1 MLTRSAAMAM
11 AAKAANAMV
20 VTRSLRYREVSE
32 PFAIRFL
39 RRGRAITHYEHS
51 RRVSHIK
58 VAAAAGNSLSVMGPG
73 YRQGN
78 SRMTTPSCGLCDLLT
93 AFANRDEVG
102 ESSRR
107 EGQRMKE
114 SVFG

>member
-32 PFAIRFL
+32 PFVIRFL
-39 RRGRAITHYEHS
+39 RRGRAITHYEPS

-58 VAAAAGNSLSVMGPG
+58 VGADAGNRLSVMGPG
-73 YRQGN
+73 FRQGN
-78 SRMTTPSCGLCDLLT
+78 RRMANPACGPGDVVIALSNFVVIWGCRGL
-93 AFANRDEVG
+93 DE
-102 ESSRR
+102 
-107 EGQRMKE
+107 
-114 SVFG
+114 